1 MYKIGFD
8 LVEIKRMERSIKS
21 EHFCKR
27 VFGER
32 EYEELLKRGFPVQS
46 AAACFAAK
54 EAFGKALGIGLVGFS
69 LNEVEVLHN
78 EKGKP
83 YLYLS
88 GKALELS
95 KNLSFD
101 ISITHTDETAG
112 AVIIA
117 WEE

>member
-1 MYKIGFD
+1 MNKIGFD
-8 LVEIKRMERSIKS
+8 LVEIKRMEQSIKS

-32 EYEELLKRGFPVQS
+32 EFEELKKRGFPTQS

-54 EAFGKALGIGLVGFS
+54 EAFGKAMGTGLVGFS

-78 EKGKP
+78 ENGKP
-83 YLYLS
+83 YLSLS
-88 GKALELS
+88 GNALKLAE
-95 KNLSFD
+95 NFSFD